1 MKLNKLFILMLA
13 LPLAMVACNK
23 TTEPKPAPEAE
34 YSVDVEMT
42 SAQRIRVIPEA
53 NVTLPDH
60 QYMLLLQDAKTDSM
74 LTLFVMGEDGETAL
88 TAGTYNSSRGA
99 LVLDACVYM
108 ANETE
113 YTFTEGSMTVEF
125 SSATS
130 EYNIDVKFA
139 DANGDKYHFTYN
151 GKIDGMI
158 DDTIVMAEAHR
169 VDSSQMGLPA
179 TYFAIMFLNTSHGQ
193 LGIVLVGKEN
203 ETVLSAGTY
212 TIENGGVFADGCEY
226 MYGDNDSYDFGN
238 GSVEV
243 VVEGDINGYTFD
255 IKLDDGNGNNFHFVF
270 KGKVNC
276 MNPAGDA
283 MPILQGFY
291 YSEPAD
297 SGAYNYRFILSD
309 VGITEDNYPKA
320 NSTNYIINLF
330 SNQECVPDAENYITL
345 PCGTYTFADDNKCAA
360 GTFDRENSSLVKVGE
375 DGKTGSKSLIQGGE
389 VVITESGIVIDV
401 VINDTRHHIR
411 YDGEPRF
418 QDRTI
423 AE

>member
-60 QYMLLLQDAKTDSM
+60 QYMILLQDAKTDSM

-99 LVLDACVYM
+99 LVLDACAYM

-151 GKIDGMI
+151 GEIAGMI

-169 VDSSQMGLPA
+169 ADTSQMGLPA
-179 TYFAIMFLNTSHGQ
+179 NYFAIMFLNTSHGQ

-226 MYGDNDSYDFGN
+226 MYGANDSYYFGN

-243 VVEGDINGYTFD
+243 VVGGDIFNYTFD
-255 IKLDDGNGNNFHFVF
+255 ITATDDQGNSFHFYYE
-270 KGKVNC
+270 GKVAD
-276 MNPAGDA
+276 MDPAGEPYAFLYGFNRGLTENGVYEYLLYISDTN
-283 MPILQGFY
+283 MPEDNSIAP
-291 YSEPAD
+291 YSEGYVINIFCSEEAVIDAD
-297 SGAYNYRFILSD
+297 NWVNIPL
-309 VGITEDNYPKA
+309 
-320 NSTNYIINLF
+320 
-330 SNQECVPDAENYITL
+330 
-345 PCGTYTFADDNKCAA
+345 GTYTCDLTGTHAA
-360 GTFDRENSSLVKVGE
+360 GTFCGERDCSYHVKHDGENALGTFLSEGVVNITA
-375 DGKTGSKSLIQGGE
+375 DGIEIDAVFGG
-389 VVITESGIVIDV
+389 
-401 VINDTRHHIR
+401 NRHHVR
-411 YDGEPRF
+411 YSGEPRF

-423 AE
+423 AK